1 MISRQE
7 KSKGRKE
14 AHEALERAKALVKE
28 RQKNKDT
35 AGPFYKDGCMIYCSK
50 EREAEVREKFN
61 IGNDE
66 PIQRLHPI
74 KKYSKSNGKN

>member
-1 MISRQE
+1 
-7 KSKGRKE
+7 
-14 AHEALERAKALVKE
+14 
-28 RQKNKDT
+28 
-35 AGPFYKDGCMIYCSK
+35 MIYCSK

-74 KKYSKSNGKN
+74 KKYSKPNGKN